1 MKIHGKKKAL
11 LEKIAQR
18 LNEKN
23 KEKARK
29 QKVEL
34 VDNGVRAQVKRVNKK
49 EMHLQKV
56 KGEKKIG
63 EG

>member
-11 LEKIAQR
+11 LEKTAQR
-18 LNEKN
+18 LNEEN

-29 QKVEL
+29 QKIEL
-34 VDNGVRAQVKRVNKK
+34 VNNGVGAQVKRVNKK
-49 EMHLQKV
+49 EMDLQKV

>member
-1 MKIHGKKKAL
+1 MEKRKPFSKILRSVLTRKIKK
-11 LEKIAQR
+11 
-18 LNEKN
+18 
-23 KEKARK
+23 KARK

-34 VDNGVRAQVKRVNKK
+34 VNNGVGAQVKRVNKK
-49 EMHLQKV
+49 EMDLQKV

>member
-1 MKIHGKKKAL
+1 MKIHGKKKTL

-18 LNEKN
+18 LNEEN
-23 KEKARK
+23 KKKARK

-34 VDNGVRAQVKRVNKK
+34 VNNGVGAQVKRVNKK
-49 EMHLQKV
+49 EMDLQKV